1 MALLPIVTVPDR
13 RLRETCKTVAQVT
26 DEHRQQLAD
35 MLETMYKAPGIGLA
49 GPQVGIME
57 RILVLDPADEGEEPQ
72 PFKII
77 NPEIVWS
84 SEEKSSFNEGCL
96 SIPEQ
101 YAEIERPAKVAVKF
115 LDEEGKSHEIECE
128 GMLATV
134 IQHEMDHLNGVLFVD
149 YLSNLRRNMLI
160 KKAAKYVK
168 AHAND
173 SAAAAGRSSSV
184 FRASSILG
192 TNHAPRLYGNA
203 GFLRAGPP
211 RPDQRQA

>member
-13 RLRETCKTVAQVT
+13 RLRERCKPVADVT
-26 DEHRQQLAD
+26 DEHRQQLEN
-35 MLETMYKAPGIGLA
+35 MLDTMYKAPGIGLA

-77 NPEIVWS
+77 NPEIVWA
-84 SEEKSSFNEGCL
+84 SEAKSSFNEGCL

-128 GMLATV
+128 GMLATI
-134 IQHEMDHLNGVLFVD
+134 IQHEMDHLDGVLFVD
-149 YLSNLRRNMLI
+149 YLSKLRKNMLI
-160 KKAAKYVK
+160 KKAQKYMK
-168 AHAND
+168 THPSDEYAE
-173 SAAAAGRSSSV
+173 G
-184 FRASSILG
+184 
-192 TNHAPRLYGNA
+192 
-203 GFLRAGPP
+203 
-211 RPDQRQA
+211 